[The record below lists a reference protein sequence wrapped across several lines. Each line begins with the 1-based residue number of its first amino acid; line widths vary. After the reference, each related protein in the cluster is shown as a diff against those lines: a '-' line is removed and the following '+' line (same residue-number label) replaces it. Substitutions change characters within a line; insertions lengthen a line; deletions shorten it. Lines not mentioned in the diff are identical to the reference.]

1 MPNAGNSP
9 NSLANLTERLKSKT
23 EENRQTAEKLIEA
36 EFESLSLNVRESM
49 KNALATIENAI
60 NREIVTMRES
70 MTGQIRLLNNGFI
83 KLWLVCGLLG
93 LGLIGGM
100 ALGGWGLASL
110 VQRHIIS
117 LRQDLTGLNQQKARL
132 EITLKQLE
140 SKTWGLSLIEHPE
153 GRFIILPPNATLKT
167 GWKLGKQPAAKLE

>member
-9 NSLANLTERLKSKT
+9 NSLANLAERLKSKT
-23 EENRQTAEKLIEA
+23 EENRQITEKQIKA

-70 MTGQIRLLNNGFI
+70 MTGQIKLLKNGFI
-83 KLWLVCGLLG
+83 KFWLVCGLLG
-93 LGLIGGM
+93 LGLICGM
-100 ALGGWGLASL
+100 VLGGWGLASF
-110 VQRHIIS
+110 VQRHVIN
-117 LRQDLTGLNQQKARL
+117 LRQDLTDLNHQKARL

-140 SKTWGLSLIEHPE
+140 SKTWGLSLIETPE